1 MPIVIANPGI
11 TIPSGSNPGVDLAT
25 FPFVVEAL
33 QAGGVTLTPP
43 QRAIVPAL
51 ITAASRE
58 VARFCGRPIAAG
70 TYTEIVG
77 PEGTRLD
84 RGEPAVARL
93 SYFPVIDVI
102 RCASGRTTALL
113 VRNTDT
119 TTNQEA
125 ALQFTTAGDV
135 EYFDLVYTGIK
146 LVRTASGAVSSETV
160 AWPASPPYMTIAQL
174 AAAIGGLGA
183 GWRATAQASAASR
196 PDLSLLPVNYL
207 VGVREPKNALGPGAA
222 LDVFSGP
229 PPSYDIDRRTGLLR
243 YYGCAGWGTAAGA
256 WGDPFG
262 ASWADGAAGAWDD
275 APQIQVTYTAGF
287 ATIPENLQ
295 RTCAE
300 LVKASLERLG
310 TDSLIQSESAGS
322 YHYTVRESVATLP
335 DWAFQV
341 LSVYKDWQV

>member
-1 MPIVIANPGI
+1 MPIVLANPGI

-25 FPFVVEAL
+25 FSYVVEAL
-33 QAGGVTLTPP
+33 QAGGLTLTTP
-43 QRAIVPAL
+43 QLAIVPAL
-51 ITAASRE
+51 ITASSRE

-70 TYTEIVG
+70 TYTEIVS

-84 RGEPAVARL
+84 RGEPAVAKL

-113 VRNTDT
+113 VQNTDT
-119 TTNQEA
+119 TSNQEA
-125 ALQFTTAGDV
+125 TLQFTTAGDV

-146 LVRTASGAVSSETV
+146 LVRTASGGVNSDTVS
-160 AWPASPPYMTIAQL
+160 WPVSPPYMTIAQL
-174 AAAIGGLGA
+174 AAAIGGLGG
-183 GWRATAQASAASR
+183 GWRATAQSSSSR
-196 PDLSLLPVNYL
+196 PDLSLLPANYL
-207 VGVREPKNALGPGAA
+207 VGVREPKNAFNPGAT
-222 LDVFSGP
+222 LDVFTGP

-243 YYGCAGWGTAAGA
+243 YYGCPGWGTAAGA

-262 ASWADGAAGAWDD
+262 ASWADGWED
-275 APQIQVTYTAGF
+275 APQIQVTYSAGF
-287 ATIPENLQ
+287 TTIPENLQ

-341 LSVYKDWQV
+341 LSLYKDWQV